1 MDMQTIYAFSYTPG
15 IATGTTTAGTVW
27 RMAYQ
32 QNIQLYKGIVNTVRL
47 VVFNNNQKVVDL
59 SNYDLEVQLVDREAK
74 THLITKTARAAT
86 PTSGVAE
93 LDFSAADL
101 DGLDG
106 RFYHIIARLVDPDDG
121 SSYANAEILYLD
133 DNFGVFLP
141 VQIAWDLAPLP

>member
-1 MDMQTIYAFSYTPG
+1 MQTIYAFSYTPG
-15 IATGTTTAGTVW
+15 IATGTATAGTVW

-32 QNIQLYKGIVNTVRL
+32 QSMQLYKGTVNTVRL

-59 SNYDLEVQLVDREAK
+59 SEFDLEIQLVDREAK
-74 THLITKTARAAT
+74 THLITKTASVAT
-86 PTSGVAE
+86 PTSGIAE
-93 LDFSAADL
+93 LEFSEAEL

-106 RFYHIIARLVDPDDG
+106 RFYHIIARLVDPADG

-141 VQIAWDLAPLP
+141 VQIESAWDLTP